1 MFAVW
6 VEGRGCSSGYISN
19 VSWTTRHRQV
29 NKQRKQGVALQV
41 RMRTYGHSCVG
52 CSSCIFETCGHRY
65 MSLFSI
71 FSGAL
76 LGSIYFVYFRL
87 NLFSFDLVVSW

>member
-52 CSSCIFETCGHRY
+52 CSSCIFKLAVIVIC
-65 MSLFSI
+65 LF
-71 FSGAL
+71 FL
-76 LGSIYFVYFRL
+76 FFQVPFLGLYILYILVFV
-87 NLFSFDLVVSW
+87 